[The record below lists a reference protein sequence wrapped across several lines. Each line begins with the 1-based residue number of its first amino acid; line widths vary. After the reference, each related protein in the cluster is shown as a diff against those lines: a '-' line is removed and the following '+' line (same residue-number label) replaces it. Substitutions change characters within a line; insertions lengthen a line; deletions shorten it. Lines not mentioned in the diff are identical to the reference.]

1 MLNMPQLAY
10 PCALPHKQL
19 LAEGCEDIYSKM
31 LPIIV
36 QTYYFGTI
44 YRKATKPIEK
54 KKTDFLL
61 KINHFLEIPMHLNL
75 EVVTVEEEIF
85 IVDLTPNVEVEK
97 ALRSKVSAVRYFTW
111 LKIFTTTEP
120 VTLPIQ
126 QGNEFKLRLVLNL
139 GLRALLRVN
148 FHDITWKDRFRE
160 NPSRNLGPRI

>member
-1 MLNMPQLAY
+1 MIDFGIIYDCAIQNLYYLTEEMLNMPQLAY

-36 QTYYFGTI
+36 QTHYFGAI
-44 YRKATKPIEK
+44 YRKATRPLEK

-61 KINHFLEIPMHLNL
+61 KLNHFLEVPMHLNL

-85 IVDLTPNVEVEK
+85 IVDLTPSVEVEK
-97 ALRSKVSAVRYFTW
+97 TLQSKVSAVRYFTW

-120 VTLPIQ
+120 VSLPIR
-126 QGNEFKLRLVLNL
+126 QGLRLVLN
-139 GLRALLRVN
+139 
-148 FHDITWKDRFRE
+148 ISMT
-160 NPSRNLGPRI
+160 